1 MGDWCGTGGNAFLGH
16 HTRSC
21 SVAFVLPQA
30 RQTRDPPLPP
40 GPVSSSAGHHSLA
53 RPQSASSWLSIPPCD
68 TSSEYGTAT
77 KHAAA
82 VASTKAKAPVLAGN
96 GRDSDDTTASWIST
110 SPILER
116 LRGKIKRGEYIHLSL
131 LLQGNLAAACES
143 RSESTS
149 ECARLLSESASLPIM
164 YFTG

>member
-1 MGDWCGTGGNAFLGH
+1 MWDRRKCLSWPPYQIVLGCL
-16 HTRSC
+16 RSP
-21 SVAFVLPQA
+21 SSEADSRSTAPS
-30 RQTRDPPLPP
+30 
-40 GPVSSSAGHHSLA
+40 GPSFELSWASQPSSASISFLLA
-53 RPQSASSWLSIPPCD
+53 VNPTKCN